1 MQTTIIDF
9 IRPCRPGRRRTSAH
23 DAVPVPLALGGLLL
37 LGLAACS
44 NDQPTS
50 PELIAQGKQT
60 FRYDTFGDETKWTDA
75 LRMNEAISAV
85 DPATA
90 LSVGLKVDADA
101 LPPAVVSG
109 IQNGSIS
116 LTDPATTLALLKLD
130 AVLGVKATVTP
141 VNGKDTVTRVGI
153 TCALCHSTVDNS
165 FAQGIG
171 KRLDG
176 WPNRDLD
183 VGAIVALSPALDDP
197 TRAIFKSWG
206 RGRYDPRFNFDGKN
220 GPQEIPPAYGLQ
232 DVNSITVTG
241 DGADIAYWNRYVAV
255 TQMGGHG
262 SFSEPRTGVSVTNGT
277 DDLVSSKLPA
287 LQAYQLSIPAPAPPA
302 GSFDA
307 LAAARGKQV
316 FDGTC
321 ATCHSGPE
329 FTDANTRLHPVSDS
343 MGEPEPSGVPSYAS
357 RSATKMYRTAPLKG
371 IWQHP
376 PYFHNGT
383 AATLE
388 DVVSIYNDRRSL
400 GLTSDQR
407 ADVVQYLKSL

>member
-1 MQTTIIDF
+1 MFTAVRRHLT
-9 IRPCRPGRRRTSAH
+9 RSEGRYVSRSSNH
-23 DAVPVPLALGGLLL
+23 ESLVPLVLAMPAILALVGCGSS
-37 LGLAACS
+37 GSSSA
-44 NDQPTS
+44 DQVA
-50 PELIAQGKQT
+50 EGKQT
-60 FRYDTFGDETKWTDA
+60 FRYETFGDETKWTDT
-75 LRMNEAISAV
+75 LHLDQVISTV
-85 DPATA
+85 DPTTA
-90 LSVGLKVDADA
+90 LSVGLKVDSEA

-206 RGRYDPRFNFDGKN
+206 RGRYDPRFNLDGKN

-287 LQAYQLSIPAPAPPA
+287 LQAYQLSIPAPAPPP

-307 LAAARGKQV
+307 SAAARGKQV

-388 DVVSIYNDRRSL
+388 DVVNIYNDRRSL

-407 ADVVQYLKSL
+407 ADLVQYLKSL